1 MSFRASEASREIYKT
16 IIMTEQNYNNIP
28 EEEEIDIM
36 ELISKLW
43 KKRWMILKWCGVGA
57 VLGLI
62 IGFSIPK
69 TYKASVTL
77 APETEQKMGS
87 AVGSIASMMGVS
99 LDNSVDAISVDMFP
113 DVVASTPFIYGLFD
127 LPVQFERKDSV
138 INTTLLDYMLEYQK
152 SPWWSYVIQAPFK
165 ALGWVMSIGK
175 EKESDELPAV
185 LDPQNLPKKV
195 RGVVK
200 YFRENLSVVV
210 DKKTGK
216 TEISTEM
223 QDPLVVATVVGAV
236 MENLKAYMSDYRT
249 SKVRQDVE
257 NLTVIYEQRKQ
268 DYYEAQQAYAKYVD
282 ANRNVALRS
291 AEAESERLQ
300 QEMNLAYQVYSQI
313 ATQLEAARI
322 KEQEAKPVF
331 AVLEPV
337 AIPNQK
343 AAPSKAKM
351 LVIFTFLAGCC
362 AAAWVLFG
370 EDYWKKL
377 KENL

>member
-1 MSFRASEASREIYKT
+1 
-16 IIMTEQNYNNIP
+16 MTEQNYNNIP

-36 ELISKLW
+36 ELISKRW

-69 TYKASVTL
+69 TYKASTTL
-77 APETEQKMGS
+77 APETEKKMGS

-99 LDNSVDAISVDMFP
+99 LDNSVDAISVEMFP
-113 DVVASTPFIYGLFD
+113 DVVASTPFICGLFD

-152 SPWWSYVIQAPFK
+152 SPWWSYVINAPFK

-200 YFRENLSVVV
+200 YFRENISVVV

-223 QDPLVVATVVGAV
+223 QDPLVVATVVEAV
-236 MENLKAYMSDYRT
+236 MENLKSYMSDYRT

-257 NLTVIYEQRKQ
+257 NLTAIYEQRKQ
-268 DYYEAQQAYAKYVD
+268 DYYDAQQAYAQYVD
-282 ANRNVALRS
+282 GNRSVALRS
-291 AEAESERLQ
+291 AQAESERLQ
-300 QEMNLAYQVYSQI
+300 QEMNLAYQVYSQV

-337 AIPNQK
+337 TIPNRK

>member
-1 MSFRASEASREIYKT
+1 
-16 IIMTEQNYNNIP
+16 MTEQNYNNIP

-43 KKRWMILKWCGVGA
+43 KKRWMILKWCGIGA

-69 TYKASVTL
+69 TYKASTTL
-77 APETEQKMGS
+77 APETEKKMGS

-99 LDNSVDAISVDMFP
+99 LDNSVDAISVEMFP
-113 DVVASTPFIYGLFD
+113 DVVASTPFICGLFD

-152 SPWWSYVIQAPFK
+152 SPWWSYVINAPFK

-200 YFRENLSVVV
+200 YFRENISVVV

-216 TEISTEM
+216 TGISSEM
-223 QDPLVVATVVGAV
+223 QDPLVVATVVEAV
-236 MENLKAYMSDYRT
+236 MENLKSYMSDYRT

-257 NLTVIYEQRKQ
+257 NLTAIYEQRKQ
-268 DYYEAQQAYAKYVD
+268 DYYDAQQAYAQYVD
-282 ANRNVALRS
+282 GNRSVALRS
-291 AEAESERLQ
+291 AQAESERLQ
-300 QEMNLAYQVYSQI
+300 QEMNLAYQVYSQV

-337 AIPNQK
+337 TIPNRK

>member
-1 MSFRASEASREIYKT
+1 
-16 IIMTEQNYNNIP
+16 MTEQNYNNIP
-28 EEEEIDIM
+28 EEQEIDIM

-43 KKRWMILKWCGVGA
+43 KKRMMIIKWCVAGA
-57 VLGLI
+57 IIGLVV
-62 IGFSIPK
+62 GFSIPK
-69 TYKASVTL
+69 TYKAGATL
-77 APETEQKMGS
+77 APETEQRMGS
-87 AVGSIASMMGVS
+87 GVSSIASMMGVS
-99 LDNSVDAISVDMFP
+99 LDNSVDAISVEMFP

-127 LPVQFERKDSV
+127 LPVTFERKDSV
-138 INTTLLDYMLEYQK
+138 ITTDLLDYMLEYQK
-152 SPWWSYVIQAPFK
+152 SPWWSYIVQAPFK

-175 EKESDELPAV
+175 EKESDELPAE

-200 YFRENLSVVV
+200 YFRENISVVV

-216 TEISTEM
+216 TEISLEM
-223 QDPLVVATVVGAV
+223 QDPLVVATVVEAV
-236 MENLKAYMSDYRT
+236 MENLKDYMSDYRT

-257 NLTVIYEQRKQ
+257 NLSLIYEQRRQ
-268 DYYEAQQAYAKYVD
+268 DYYAAQQAYAQYVD
-282 ANRNVALRS
+282 GNRSVALRS
-291 AEAESERLQ
+291 AQAESERLQ

-343 AAPSKAKM
+343 SAPSKAKL

-362 AAAWVLFG
+362 SAAWVLFG

>member
-1 MSFRASEASREIYKT
+1 MQENINN
-16 IIMTEQNYNNIP
+16 QPYN

-152 SPWWSYVIQAPFK
+152 SPWWSYVIQAPFQ

-200 YFRENLSVVV
+200 YFSENIMVTV

-216 TEISTEM
+216 TQISSEM
-223 QDPLVVATVVGAV
+223 QDPLVVATVVEAV
-236 MENLKAYMSDYRT
+236 MENLKVYMSDYRT

-337 AIPNQK
+337 SIPNRK

>member
-1 MSFRASEASREIYKT
+1 
-16 IIMTEQNYNNIP
+16 MTEQNYSNIP
-28 EEEEIDIM
+28 EEQEIDIM
-36 ELISKLW
+36 ELIAKLW
-43 KKRWMILKWCGVGA
+43 KRRVMIIKWCVVGA
-57 VLGLI
+57 IIGLVV
-62 IGFSIPK
+62 GFSIPK

-127 LPVQFERKDSV
+127 LPVTFERKDSV
-138 INTTLLDYMLEYQK
+138 ITTDLLDYMLEYQK
-152 SPWWSYVIQAPFK
+152 SPWWSAIIQAPFK

-195 RGVVK
+195 RDVVI

-216 TEISTEM
+216 TTISTMM
-223 QDPLVVATVVGAV
+223 QDPLVVATVVEAV
-236 MENLKAYMSDYRT
+236 MENLKAYMTNYRT

-257 NLTVIYEQRKQ
+257 NLTLIYEQRKS
-268 DYYEAQQAYAKYVD
+268 DYYDAQQAYAQYVD

-331 AVLEPV
+331 AILEPV
-337 AIPNQK
+337 SIPNRRS
-343 AAPSKAKM
+343 APSKAKM
-351 LVIFTFLAGCC
+351 LVLFTFLAGCC

-370 EDYWKKL
+370 EEYWYKFKD
-377 KENL
+377 NL

>member
-1 MSFRASEASREIYKT
+1 
-16 IIMTEQNYNNIP
+16 MTEQNYNNIP
-28 EEEEIDIM
+28 EEQEIDIM

-43 KKRWMILKWCGVGA
+43 KKRMMIIKWCVAGA
-57 VLGLI
+57 IIGLVA
-62 IGFSIPK
+62 GFSIPK
-69 TYKASVTL
+69 TYKAGATL
-77 APETEQKMGS
+77 APETEQRMGS
-87 AVGSIASMMGVS
+87 GVSSIASMMGVS
-99 LDNSVDAISVDMFP
+99 LDNSVDAISVEMFP

-127 LPVQFERKDSV
+127 LPVTFERKDSV
-138 INTTLLDYMLEYQK
+138 ITTDLPDYMLEYQK
-152 SPWWSYVIQAPFK
+152 SPWWSYVVQAPFK

-175 EKESDELPAV
+175 EKESDELPAE
-185 LDPQNLPKKV
+185 LNPQNLPKKV

-200 YFRENLSVVV
+200 YFAENILVSV

-216 TEISTEM
+216 TQISLEM
-223 QDPLVVATVVGAV
+223 QDPLVVATVVEAV
-236 MENLKAYMSDYRT
+236 MENLKDYMSDYRT
-249 SKVRQDVE
+249 SKTRQDVE
-257 NLTVIYEQRKQ
+257 NLSLIYEQRKQ
-268 DYYEAQQAYAKYVD
+268 DYYAAQQAYAQYVD
-282 ANRNVALRS
+282 GNRSVALRS
-291 AEAESERLQ
+291 AQAESERLQ

-337 AIPNQK
+337 AIPNQRS
-343 AAPSKAKM
+343 APSKAKM

-362 AAAWVLFG
+362 SAAWVLFG

>member
-1 MSFRASEASREIYKT
+1 
-16 IIMTEQNYNNIP
+16 MTENYNNP
-28 EEEEIDIM
+28 LSEEQEIDIM

-43 KKRWMILKWCGVGA
+43 KKRMMIIKWCVVGA
-57 VLGLI
+57 IIGLVL
-62 IGFSIPK
+62 GFSIPK
-69 TYKASVTL
+69 TYKAGATL

-113 DVVASTPFIYGLFD
+113 DVVATTPFIYGLLD
-127 LPVQFERKDSV
+127 LPVTFERKDSL
-138 INTTLLDYMLEYQK
+138 ITTDLLDYMLEYQK
-152 SPWWSYVIQAPFK
+152 SAWWSYIIDAPFK

-175 EKESDELPAV
+175 EKEETEIVFSE

-200 YFRENLSVVV
+200 YFRENISVVV

-216 TEISTEM
+216 TQISLEM
-223 QDPLVVATVVGAV
+223 QDPLVVAAVTEAV
-236 MENLKAYMSDYRT
+236 MEELTEYMTEYRT
-249 SKVRQDVE
+249 SKVRQDVA
-257 NLTVIYEQRKQ
+257 NLSIIYEQRKQ
-268 DYYEAQQAYAKYVD
+268 DYYAAQQAYAKYVD
-282 ANRNVALRS
+282 GNRSVALRS
-291 AEAESERLQ
+291 AQAESERLQ

-337 AIPNQK
+337 AIPNQRS
-343 AAPSKAKM
+343 APSKSK
-351 LVIFTFLAGCC
+351 LLIIFTFLAGCC

>member
-1 MSFRASEASREIYKT
+1 
-16 IIMTEQNYNNIP
+16 MTEQNYNNIP
-28 EEEEIDIM
+28 EEQEIDIM

-43 KKRWMILKWCGVGA
+43 KKRMMIIKWCVAGA
-57 VLGLI
+57 IIGLVA
-62 IGFSIPK
+62 GFSIPK
-69 TYKASVTL
+69 TYKAGATL
-77 APETEQKMGS
+77 APETEQRMGS
-87 AVGSIASMMGVS
+87 GVSSIASMMGVS
-99 LDNSVDAISVDMFP
+99 LDNSVDAISVEMFP

-127 LPVQFERKDSV
+127 LPVTFERKDSV
-138 INTTLLDYMLEYQK
+138 ITTDLLDYMLEYQK
-152 SPWWSYVIQAPFK
+152 SPWWSYIVQAPFK

-175 EKESDELPAV
+175 EKESDELPAE

-200 YFRENLSVVV
+200 YFRENISVVV

-216 TEISTEM
+216 TEISLEM
-223 QDPLVVATVVGAV
+223 QDPLVVATVVEAV
-236 MENLKAYMSDYRT
+236 MENLKDYMSDYRT

-257 NLTVIYEQRKQ
+257 NLSLIYEQRKQ
-268 DYYEAQQAYAKYVD
+268 DYYAAQQAYAQYVD
-282 ANRNVALRS
+282 GNRSVALRS
-291 AEAESERLQ
+291 AQAESERLQ

-337 AIPNQK
+337 SIPNKK
-343 AAPSKAKM
+343 AAPSKAKL

-362 AAAWVLFG
+362 SAAWVLFG

>member
-1 MSFRASEASREIYKT
+1 MQENINN
-16 IIMTEQNYNNIP
+16 QPYN

-223 QDPLVVATVVGAV
+223 QDPIVVATVVEAV

-300 QEMNLAYQVYSQI
+300 QEMNLAYQVYSQV

-337 AIPNQK
+337 TIPNRK

>member
-1 MSFRASEASREIYKT
+1 
-16 IIMTEQNYNNIP
+16 MTEQNYNNIP
-28 EEEEIDIM
+28 EEQEIDIM

-43 KKRWMILKWCGVGA
+43 KKRMMIIKWCVAGA
-57 VLGLI
+57 IIGLVA
-62 IGFSIPK
+62 GFSIPK
-69 TYKASVTL
+69 TYKAGATL
-77 APETEQKMGS
+77 APETEQRMGS
-87 AVGSIASMMGVS
+87 GVSSIASMMGVS
-99 LDNSVDAISVDMFP
+99 LDNSVDAISVEMFP

-127 LPVQFERKDSV
+127 LPVTFERKDSV
-138 INTTLLDYMLEYQK
+138 ITTDLLDYMLEYQK
-152 SPWWSYVIQAPFK
+152 SPWWSYIVQAPFK

-175 EKESDELPAV
+175 EKESDELPAE
-185 LDPQNLPKKV
+185 LNPQNLPKKV

-200 YFRENLSVVV
+200 YFAENIMVTV

-216 TEISTEM
+216 TQISLEM
-223 QDPLVVATVVGAV
+223 QDPLVVSTVVEAV
-236 MENLKAYMSDYRT
+236 MENLKDYMSDYRT
-249 SKVRQDVE
+249 SKTRQDVE
-257 NLTVIYEQRKQ
+257 NLSLIYEQRKQ
-268 DYYEAQQAYAKYVD
+268 DYYAAQQAYAQYVD
-282 ANRNVALRS
+282 GNRSVALRS
-291 AEAESERLQ
+291 AQAESERLQ

-337 AIPNQK
+337 SIPNKK
-343 AAPSKAKM
+343 AAPSKAKL

-362 AAAWVLFG
+362 SAAWVLFG